1 MTSSDSIIK
10 KYYNKEALSGQVFL
24 IMTGFNCNNNCL
36 MCSVRP
42 KGLFHSPRP
51 KEDILKDI
59 KDGKKQNYQ
68 RIEFTGGEPT
78 LRGDILDLI
87 AEANKIGYQEIAI
100 STNARMLSIPKYLDK
115 LIENGLNRVTT
126 TLYGPNKNIHEV
138 ITRTPGSFQQTING
152 IRNVIKNNIPI
163 TVNTVLF
170 SLTAPYL
177 KQTGLFIN
185 YLGVKHWT
193 LLDLIPDGYALE
205 KYDFFSLSPSK
216 IRSAFNSIVP
226 ILDKFELVNIFDFP
240 FCLIP
245 ENIFEHQNCNI
256 LAAKGRTKIIKQVG
270 YKPNRFKKE
279 SNVYYD
285 IHKIRSPKCAFC
297 KYNKECGGFWKSYLN
312 NYDGD
317 LIKPIKSKIIY

>member
-1 MTSSDSIIK
+1 MKSK
-10 KYYNKEALSGQVFL
+10 KALSEQIFL
-24 IMTGFNCNNNCL
+24 VMTGFNCNNNCL

-51 KEDILKDI
+51 KEDILKNI

-78 LRGDILDLI
+78 LRADLLDFI
-87 AEANKIGYQEIAI
+87 AEAKRLGYQEIAI
-100 STNARMLSIPKYLDK
+100 STNARMLSIQKYLDK

-193 LLDLIPDGYALE
+193 LLDLIPDGYAFE
-205 KYDFFSLSPSK
+205 QY
-216 IRSAFNSIVP
+216 
-226 ILDKFELVNIFDFP
+226 DKFAVNPKQLRNTFKEIELILNKFQVVNIFDFP

-245 ENIFEHQNCNI
+245 SVILSKKNCNI
-256 LAAKGRTKIIKQVG
+256 LAAKGRTEIINQVG
-270 YKPNRFKKE
+270 YKPKRFEEK

-285 IHKIRSPKCAFC
+285 IHKIRSSKCKQC
-297 KYNKECGGFWKSYLN
+297 VYNNECGGVWIPYF
-312 NYDGD
+312 D
-317 LIKPIKSKIIY
+317 LYGESFIKTFPKKISE